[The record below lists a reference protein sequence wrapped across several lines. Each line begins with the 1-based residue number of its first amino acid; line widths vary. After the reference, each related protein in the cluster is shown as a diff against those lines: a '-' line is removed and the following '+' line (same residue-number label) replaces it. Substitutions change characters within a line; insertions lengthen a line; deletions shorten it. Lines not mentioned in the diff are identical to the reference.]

1 MKTLVALLLGI
12 GMVALAGSS
21 AAAAAT
27 SISPTPSAVSLWLNY
42 SDPASDVVKLW
53 TVNMTPV
60 VTSNGSWMLSV
71 TPTSVNIRWIRSA
84 NSSGHVN
91 LTFETV
97 GAIANL
103 DNTSYEFRLFTR
115 ADNASHYVV
124 TYTNRT
130 TMLTSNATGFT
141 PVDISGNSTITAAGM
156 NPTLKN
162 ALHISVAKSLLGT
175 IETWNLDGTATQ
187 LGTTYSYRDF
197 GWEVPGNPGSTP
209 TPPPAPS
216 VLPSWIWLAIVPVV
230 LAIAVVIVL
239 AARRK
244 KTTPPPKQ
252 EPGNR
257 P

>member
-1 MKTLVALLLGI
+1 MKMLTALLLGI
-12 GMVALAGSS
+12 GMVAVAGLSGV
-21 AAAAAT
+21 AAAT

-60 VTSNGSWMLSV
+60 EASNGSWIFSV

-84 NSSGHVN
+84 NSGGHVN
-91 LTFETV
+91 LTLETV
-97 GAIANL
+97 GDIASL

-124 TYTNRT
+124 TYTNGT
-130 TMLTSNATGFT
+130 TLLTSNATGFT

-175 IETWNLDGTATQ
+175 IDTWNIDGTATQ

-197 GWEVPGNPGSTP
+197 GWEQPGNPGSTP
-209 TPPPAPS
+209 APSPAPS
-216 VLPSWIWLAIVPVV
+216 VLPSWIWLAIIPVV
-230 LAIAVVIVL
+230 LAIVVAIVL

-244 KTTPPPKQ
+244 KPGPP
-252 EPGNR
+252 
-257 P
+257 